1 MIIVMFIIVRVIF
14 LVVMFLVI
22 IGKLLE
28 DFRMIE
34 LKYDYVK
41 N

>member
-1 MIIVMFIIVRVIF
+1 MIIVMIIIVRVIF